1 MDKNMQIYNIVPGNM
16 RDGDPWQRIMVED
29 VILRNN
35 GPCHV
40 SVSGETFYT
49 GNEGKPA
56 DERIRRGI
64 LSRIIRRNAVHR
76 ERIGALVKSSA
87 LIRPA
92 QAEEVKE

>member
-1 MDKNMQIYNIVPGNM
+1 MDKNMQIYNIVPGTM

-29 VILRNN
+29 VILMNN
-35 GPCHV
+35 EPCHV

-64 LSRIIRRNAVHR
+64 LSRIFRRETRKR
-76 ERIGALVKSSA
+76 ERISVWKKSIA
-87 LIRPA
+87 
-92 QAEEVKE
+92 

>member
-35 GPCHV
+35 EPCHV

-64 LSRIIRRNAVHR
+64 LSRIFRRETRQR
-76 ERIGALVKSSA
+76 ERISVWKKSIA
-87 LIRPA
+87 
-92 QAEEVKE
+92 